1 MGRLSLRPRRIACNV
16 VAGHEQAPTS
26 TGMTASTSFKI
37 TYDFFIL
44 NLRTIYGRSIQMSYG
59 QQKWLAERDKVMSI
73 EEVSA
78 ERFAQ
83 LFHHYHRVLSHG
95 SGSAARLRTCDEWAN
110 VPPSEKNRL
119 IAACRL
125 ALLEVEVVPSD
136 NQSRRYFAKPGEAE
150 WGC

>member
-1 MGRLSLRPRRIACNV
+1 MELQFKCPSGR
-16 VAGHEQAPTS
+16 
-26 TGMTASTSFKI
+26 
-37 TYDFFIL
+37 
-44 NLRTIYGRSIQMSYG
+44 
-59 QQKWLAERDKVMSI
+59 QKRLAEGDKGMSI

-83 LFHHYHRVLSHG
+83 LFHHYHQVLGDG
-95 SGSAARLRTCDEWAN
+95 SGSAARLRTCEEWAN

-136 NQSRRYFAKPGEAE
+136 SQSRRYFARPGEAE